1 MEVSLNLTQPLSD
14 NITVELIDVYFNS
27 SGHSKLC
34 YVLYINSITSTGMIA
49 SCSSRVD
56 YINGP
61 YNVTFNAMSTRA
73 SFSVTICD
81 DNEMESNETFGLYIQ
96 SLSLADM
103 LQCLDIDN
111 TTITITIVDD
121 DGM

>member
-1 MEVSLNLTQPLSD
+1 
-14 NITVELIDVYFNS
+14 
-27 SGHSKLC
+27 
-34 YVLYINSITSTGMIA
+34 
-49 SCSSRVD
+49 
-56 YINGP
+56 
-61 YNVTFNAMSTRA
+61 MSTRA

-81 DNEMESNETFGLYIQ
+81 DNEMESIETFGLYIR
-96 SLSLADM
+96 SLSPADM